1 MRCVVL
7 TLAALAILGL
17 TSSSANAGHARGRQS
32 GYGGHQGYSQHSAG
46 CCCGCCR
53 PQSSHYRPSYRQS
66 PSLRYSPYAPYIGMT
81 HEESVRRIMAKHS
94 RYRYQTHPRSMYN
107 EPPRYGYGRSRW

>member
-7 TLAALAILGL
+7 TLAALAIVGL
-17 TSSSANAGHARGRQS
+17 ASSSANAGHARGRQS
-32 GYGGHQGYSQHSAG
+32 GYVGHQGYPQYSAG
-46 CCCGCCR
+46 CQN
-53 PQSSHYRPSYRQS
+53 QSNRYTPSRRYS

-94 RYRYQTHPRSMYN
+94 RNRYQTHPRSMYN
-107 EPPRYGYGRSRW
+107 EPVRYGYSRW